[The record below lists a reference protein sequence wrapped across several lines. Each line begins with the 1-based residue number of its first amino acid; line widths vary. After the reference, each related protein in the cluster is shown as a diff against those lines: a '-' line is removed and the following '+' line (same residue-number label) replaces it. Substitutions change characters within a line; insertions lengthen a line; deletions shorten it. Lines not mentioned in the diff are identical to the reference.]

1 MCYSSLHNYASDSVT
16 NITYA
21 RPARLIPM
29 DKGVLPSESFED
41 EEKQSTET
49 NSNSEVEDRID
60 VELDRIRDRRENPGQ
75 SFLYNTVVPQ
85 TFDDFTLVFGL
96 MAGLIFFGS
105 ISLASSGL
113 IMGDSIMI
121 DDSLSGTLLDPNDC
135 VDKRGEIWIDTW
147 VENDDLRIES
157 HNVASLSSSAIFVY
171 VWNASEFTPEEGHQ
185 TDYEFDL
192 LEGGLGDLEVELS
205 KEDLTDGDYFV
216 RIIVLNQKNTS
227 DDWSDVPNE
236 DLSDKLNASLLQ
248 DERPGITIKDLE
260 IELQTSDSSSFFGS
274 DENHR
279 KMEEFDDEKRACFTI
294 QRMGVWGWGLMGAEW
309 VGGRETAMLTGGNAE
324 VPPWYMAIVSLGMS
338 IFFLCV
344 QYPLMHRLYHRETDD
359 LLSSDQM
366 ERLISRTIEN
376 ASKRLQIKPDM
387 NSIRVQDRAI
397 SVDVFLQYD
406 TTRKTIMS
414 PIEVKGTIIKDILN
428 EFRIFGEM
436 RPLQIKTVCSDSNEG
451 GVEML
456 DFDISGEVSL
466 SDDYSVFFSSIGQFG
481 KLEESFR
488 DSMSSWFRK
497 HDVADYGSAIMADE
511 DAVFVR
517 VIYRPVMK
525 FAYFLFKPTY
535 EHLQGDLRNHLS
547 SDLEHLLG
555 DRELVVSARNEKST
569 LGDRAVAGRVE
580 QGSEEHTGEAMVA
593 KRDGIPGALLQ
604 NPFMGDILSS
614 VEYVA
619 HKNRKRIDKY
629 GFWGLIVFVWIPF
642 MASGVLVGAMLG
654 LVARMRFQRVLAA
667 CFIGG
672 TAASVTWAYTA
683 RGIIEVMERYHAE
696 AFVPFII
703 LLAIGFTW
711 LKIRDNKRH
720 RREEL
725 FKESMSF
732 FAGASD

>member
-1 MCYSSLHNYASDSVT
+1 MVEDNPPATSLET
-16 NITYA
+16 
-21 RPARLIPM
+21 
-29 DKGVLPSESFED
+29 
-41 EEKQSTET
+41 EEKHSTEII
-49 NSNSEVEDRID
+49 SKSEAEGKID
-60 VELDRIRDRRENPGQ
+60 LELDRIRDRRENPGQ
-75 SFLYNTVVPQ
+75 SFLYNTVIPQ
-85 TFDDFTLVFGL
+85 TFDDYTLVFGL
-96 MAGLIFFGS
+96 IAGLVFFGS
-105 ISLASSGL
+105 ITIASSGL
-113 IMGDSIMI
+113 ILGNSIAI
-121 DDSLSGTLLDPNDC
+121 DDALSGTPLDPNDC
-135 VDKRGEIWIDTW
+135 VDKRGEVWIDTW
-147 VENDDLRIES
+147 VEKDDLRIES
-157 HNVASLSSSAIFVY
+157 HNVPSSSSSVIYVL
-171 VWNASEFTPEEGHQ
+171 VWNASSIPDSEPEIEFRV
-185 TDYEFDL
+185 
-192 LEGGLGDLEVELS
+192 GGLGDLELELN
-205 KEDLTDGDYFV
+205 KEDLDDGEYFV
-216 RIIVLNQKNTS
+216 RIEIFYSENSSN
-227 DDWSDVPNE
+227 DWSDLPDDEISEKQNE
-236 DLSDKLNASLLQ
+236 SLSQEGDS
-248 DERPGITIKDLE
+248 GFTSKDVE
-260 IELQTSDSSSFFGS
+260 IELHTSDSSSFFGS
-274 DENHR
+274 GETHR
-279 KMEEFDDEKRACFTI
+279 KMEEFDDDKRACFTI

-324 VPPWYMAIVSLGMS
+324 VPPWYMAMVSLGMS
-338 IFFLCV
+338 VFFLCV

-359 LLSSDQM
+359 LLSSEQM
-366 ERLISRTIEN
+366 KRLISRTVEN
-376 ASKRLQIKPDM
+376 ACIRLQIKPDLE
-387 NSIRVQDRAI
+387 SIRVQDRAI
-397 SVDVFLQYD
+397 SIDVFLQYS

-436 RPLQIKTVCSDSNEG
+436 RPLQIKTVCIDTKLVSGETP
-451 GVEML
+451 
-456 DFDISGEVSL
+456 DFDTSGTISL

-488 DSMSSWFRK
+488 ESMSKWFRK

-535 EHLQGDLRNHLS
+535 EHLQGDLREHLG
-547 SDLEHLLG
+547 SDLEHLLDG
-555 DRELVVSARNEKST
+555 RELVVSARNEKST

-580 QGSEEHTGEAMVA
+580 QGSEELTGEAMVA

-619 HKNRKRIDKY
+619 HKNMKRIDKY
-629 GFWGLIVFVWIPF
+629 GFPFLIVFVWIPF

-672 TAASVTWAYTA
+672 TAASITWAYTA

-696 AFVPFII
+696 AFIPFVI

-725 FKESMSF
+725 FKDSMSF
-732 FAGASD
+732 FAGASE